1 MRPRRCLFQAYG
13 MKCVLEECHPI
24 EQIFGGHFLV
34 ADRYVDDSDVAWS
47 EREIAEFRAQY
58 PEESEQ

>member
-1 MRPRRCLFQAYG
+1 